1 VFSHDGGMICG
12 GVFMWIFWLILLVL
26 VLLVIRAAVGSIS
39 TGSGGTSQ
47 STGESPL
54 EILKKRCARGEVD
67 EEEFKR
73 RRRELEQ

>member
-1 VFSHDGGMICG
+1 MFSHDGGMISG
-12 GVFMWIFWLILLVL
+12 SVFMWVFWLILLVL
-26 VLLVIRAAVGSIS
+26 VLLVIRAVVGSIS
-39 TGSGGTSQ
+39 TGSGTSQ

-54 EILKKRCARGEVD
+54 EILKKRYALGEID

>member
-1 VFSHDGGMICG
+1 MFSNDGGMFFG

-26 VLLVIRAAVGSIS
+26 VVFAIRAVAGSAGA
-39 TGSGGTSQ
+39 GSGTSQ
-47 STGESPL
+47 STDESPL
-54 EILKKRCARGEVD
+54 EILKKRYARGEID